1 MRFRKRVWSAGK
13 LLILLGALT
22 GTYFLFAAA
31 AMRVALRARDV
42 QVPDVT
48 ARSAAEATALAA
60 NLGLS
65 VRVDE
70 TARPDTTVAAGL
82 VLGQEPEPGST
93 LRRQR
98 SIRVWLSAG
107 PRASTVPAVIGET
120 ERGAEVRLV
129 RDGFGL
135 AALSEIRSREYPPDI
150 VVAQDPPAG
159 GASSPGVSLLVN
171 RAEFGAS
178 VVMPDLI
185 GVTGERGAAI
195 LRNHGFRVS
204 IVGSTPYPGIPP
216 GIVLRQNPQSGFQIA
231 PGEPIS
237 LEVSQ

>member
-1 MRFRKRVWSAGK
+1 MQLRTRVWGAGK
-13 LLILLGALT
+13 ILMLLGALT
-22 GTYFLFAAA
+22 ATYFLFAAA
-31 AMRVALRARDV
+31 SMRAALRARQV
-42 QVPDVT
+42 EVPDLTRQT
-48 ARSAAEATALAA
+48 AAGATALAA

-65 VRVDE
+65 LRVDE
-70 TARPDTTVAAGL
+70 TPRPDANVAAGL
-82 VLGQEPEPGST
+82 VLGQDPEAGTT

-98 SIRVWLSAG
+98 SVRVWLSAG
-107 PRASTVPAVIGET
+107 PRASQVPTVLGET

-135 AALSEIRSREYPPDI
+135 AGLSEIRSQDYPPDI
-150 VVAQDPPAG
+150 VVAQDPPPDSKA
-159 GASSPGVSLLVN
+159 APNVALLVN

-185 GVTGERGAAI
+185 GVDGDRAAAM
-195 LRNHGFRVS
+195 LRNHGFRAS

-216 GIVLRQNPQSGFQIA
+216 GVVLRQSPQSGFQIA

-237 LEVSQ
+237 IEVSQ